1 MVKYPLWVQKL
12 LYYTIQHE
20 GGRHID
26 FRQMSVSLGQTTANN
41 CKTAFSLHV
50 VESASDDYSFYFT
63 PVSPENLGVIL
74 FLYALPGFRRVLS
87 MASALMRVFS
97 GVDGRR
103 PSVDWWWMG
112 QTQLRSHWLLSSQ
125 LLTKTLASSYQPTVH
140 WPQGRRIGHF
150 TFLDRSFAETMQRL
164 RPNGSTLV
172 SVPKL
177 TNHRGG
183 HHCWCHNVIADVIA
197 DISVFLCLFM
207 TK

>member
-97 GVDGRR
+97 GLDGRR
-103 PSVDWWWMG
+103 PSVD
-112 QTQLRSHWLLSSQ
+112 
-125 LLTKTLASSYQPTVH
+125 
-140 WPQGRRIGHF
+140 
-150 TFLDRSFAETMQRL
+150 
-164 RPNGSTLV
+164 
-172 SVPKL
+172 
-177 TNHRGG
+177 
-183 HHCWCHNVIADVIA
+183 
-197 DISVFLCLFM
+197 
-207 TK
+207 